1 MTSQE
6 YYRLNKLSNI
16 VIGAAI
22 EVHKTLG
29 PGLLEA
35 VYEECLKT
43 ELMSKGIR
51 VECQVSLPLIYKG
64 IVTSKEFR
72 IDMLVEDELIIE
84 LKAVDE
90 IKEIY
95 EFQLLTYL
103 KLTNK
108 SMGLL
113 INFNVPLLRDGIRR
127 KINGYVNDAV
137 QS

>member
-1 MTSQE
+1 MTKTE
-6 YYRLNKLSNI
+6 YDRLNKLSNI

-29 PGLLEA
+29 PGLLES

-43 ELMSKGIR
+43 ELQSKGVQ

-64 IVTSKEFR
+64 MVTSKEFR
-72 IDMLVEDELIIE
+72 LDMLVEDELIIE

-90 IKEIY
+90 IKEVH

-108 SMGLL
+108 GMGLL
-113 INFNVPLLRDGIRR
+113 VNFNVPLLKDGIRR
-127 KINGYVNDAV
+127 KINGYVNDIP
-137 QS
+137 QD

>member
-1 MTSQE
+1 MTRTE
-6 YYRLNKLSNI
+6 YDRLNKLSNI

-29 PGLLEA
+29 PGLLES

-43 ELMSKGIR
+43 ELMSKGIH
-51 VECQVSLPLIYKG
+51 VECQVSVPLIYKG

-72 IDMLVEDELIIE
+72 IDMLVEKELIIE

-95 EFQLLTYL
+95 EFQLITYL

-108 SMGLL
+108 GMGLL
-113 INFNVPLLRDGIRR
+113 INFNVPLLKDGIRR
-127 KINGYVNDAV
+127 KINGYVDD
-137 QS
+137 SL